1 MKKVYLSSQVDEK
14 KCIGDGVCEN
24 VCPTGAIRVIDKK
37 ARVEADKCA
46 ACFKCLD
53 ACGEGAIHF
62 VPRSQP
68 LTLSV
73 DPEKVDQ
80 VGLREL
86 CQKAHLDPEEAICLC
101 TSTRAAEVA
110 AAILKGAKSPEEVTL
125 ATGIRTSCGMWCMA
139 PILRLLRAHGLP
151 VTPPKGFKW
160 YDTQPALWNV
170 SKEVELKYPQYRIGE
185 DKRLFHEGIMD
196 NLVSLLKERSKVL

>member
-37 ARVEADKCA
+37 AQVEADKCA

-196 NLVSLLKERSKVL
+196 NLVSLLRQRRKAC